1 MDPINSMLSY
11 GYTVLLSRVE
21 YGLMLA
27 GLNPYEGVLHVAYRN
42 RRVLSFDLIEEFR
55 QPIVDRV
62 VITQVGQRK
71 IKVEDFERRP
81 EMCYMKDGTKRNF
94 LDALY
99 RRLEDQYTYKGRRME
114 FLDIIF
120 ERR

>member
-1 MDPINSMLSY
+1 
-11 GYTVLLSRVE
+11 
-21 YGLMLA
+21 MLA